1 MKWESCYMTENYHFS
16 FSFPLLF
23 VSYFFFPWQEEINHR
38 QFLWKLTLW
47 QKPFSLYRIRWCM
60 SWKLREES
68 CYCRINIKNFSS
80 RLWARRLTP
89 LGLRFLICEMGLIRE
104 LRAELVRVHWDGL
117 QEALSSV
124 WTVSEITILWGRLC
138 QACFVTWHQGNVG
151 INQSKSPFPRF
162 KKKIQREQ
170 GTWPVSPPQKQS
182 PAISNA
188 DPGHVFQKQKSEP
201 VFPQEP

>member
-1 MKWESCYMTENYHFS
+1 MSPGVQKVLNEKHASQTVIFYEYRSIVITSRMILRCVLS
-16 FSFPLLF
+16 
-23 VSYFFFPWQEEINHR
+23 I
-38 QFLWKLTLW
+38 KLKKKKCL
-47 QKPFSLYRIRWCM
+47 
-60 SWKLREES
+60 
-68 CYCRINIKNFSS
+68 SS